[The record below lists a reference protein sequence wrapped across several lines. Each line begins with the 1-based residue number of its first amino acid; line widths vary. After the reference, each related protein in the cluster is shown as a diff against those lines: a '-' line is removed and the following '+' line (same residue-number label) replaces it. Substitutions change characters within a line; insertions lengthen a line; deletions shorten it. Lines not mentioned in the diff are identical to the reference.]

1 MHCNEVQDLNHAF
14 ERDLDVGRLQI
25 AMHDV
30 LFVGG
35 FDPVDQLLN
44 DGHRFV
50 ERQRP
55 FEGLTFDVLH
65 HQVIRANVVEVA
77 NVRMVQGGDGRS
89 V

>member
-1 MHCNEVQDLNHAF
+1 MHCNEVQDLNHVF
-14 ERDLDVGRLQI
+14 ECDLDVGRLQI

-35 FDPVDQLLN
+35 FEPVDQLLN

-55 FEGLTFDVLH
+55 FEGLTFDYS
-65 HQVIRANVVEVA
+65 ITR
-77 NVRMVQGGDGRS
+77 
-89 V
+89 

>member
-50 ERQRP
+50 ERPRFLP
-55 FEGLTFDVLH
+55 HSPPKIKDLYG
-65 HQVIRANVVEVA
+65 
-77 NVRMVQGGDGRS
+77 
-89 V
+89 

>member
-1 MHCNEVQDLNHAF
+1 MPSSVILM
-14 ERDLDVGRLQI
+14 LDGFRSL
-25 AMHDV
+25 MRDV

-55 FEGLTFDVLH
+55 SEGMSSGPT
-65 HQVIRANVVEVA
+65 
-77 NVRMVQGGDGRS
+77 S
-89 V
+89 